1 MRRATTFDV
10 SPETLKHDILDTLY
24 YVIGKDPEHAQPF
37 DWMAALTRLTRRYI
51 ANAWI
56 QSTQSTYAY
65 DRRRV
70 YYLSME
76 FMIGRIIEDALRNTG
91 LYEAAQEALAAH
103 GVDME
108 TVMASEPDPAL
119 GNGGLGGWP
128 RATWNLWQHWVSVG
142 LAMASGTRAGC
153 SNKASRR
160 DGRSRSQTTG
170 PAAAHSGSFH
180 ARK

>member
-51 ANAWI
+51 ANSWI
-56 QSTQSTYAY
+56 NATQSTYAY
-65 DRRRV
+65 DRKRV

-91 LYEAAQEALAAH
+91 LYAAAKEALASH
-103 GVDME
+103 GVDMQAE
-108 TVMASEPDPAL
+108 I
-119 GNGGLGGWP
+119 G
-128 RATWNLWQHWVSVG
+128 RAHV
-142 LAMASGTRAGC
+142 
-153 SNKASRR
+153 
-160 DGRSRSQTTG
+160 
-170 PAAAHSGSFH
+170 
-180 ARK
+180 